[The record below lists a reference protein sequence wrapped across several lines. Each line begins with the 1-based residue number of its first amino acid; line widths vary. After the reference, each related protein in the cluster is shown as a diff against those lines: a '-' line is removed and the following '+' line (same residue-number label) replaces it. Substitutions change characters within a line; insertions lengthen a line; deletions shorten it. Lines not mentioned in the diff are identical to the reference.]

1 MKKKGFVFYES
12 YHEAIQTLSK
22 KNKLLAYEA
31 ITRYALYQEVMPDLP
46 LRVSAILKIAM
57 PNIDANHKRYSKKIA
72 KTQKAVSE
80 FDKISMQ
87 KVNLPLNKDVSILP
101 MQDGDDWNYGDEE
114 FLP

>member
-1 MKKKGFVFYES
+1 MLKKCY
-12 YHEAIQTLSK
+12 
-22 KNKLLAYEA
+22 KNCGDRDRCQELL
-31 ITRYALYQEVMPDLP
+31 QK
-46 LRVSAILKIAM
+46 SILKRH
-57 PNIDANHKRYSKKIA
+57 DKKIA

>member
-1 MKKKGFVFYES
+1 
-12 YHEAIQTLSK
+12 
-22 KNKLLAYEA
+22 
-31 ITRYALYQEVMPDLP
+31 MPDLP

-57 PNIDANHKRYSKKIA
+57 PNIDANHKRYNKKIA

-87 KVNLPLNKDVSILP
+87 KVKDVSILP